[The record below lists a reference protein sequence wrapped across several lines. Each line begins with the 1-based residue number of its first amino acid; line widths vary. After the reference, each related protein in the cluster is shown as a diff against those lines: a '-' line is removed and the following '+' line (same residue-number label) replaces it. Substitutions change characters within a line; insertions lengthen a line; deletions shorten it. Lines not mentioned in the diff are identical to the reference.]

1 VPVWRVRATEVP
13 GGRELDLGIGP
24 DGRWAKEPAAGAELL
39 PGRYALP
46 GLVDAHCHL
55 AIRAGDDG
63 PEPAPLDAARQRLA
77 EARAAGVTA
86 VRDTGS
92 PDSIVLDL
100 LADGDGR
107 LLACGRFLAPPG
119 QYFPALHRPVPPG
132 DLVAAALA
140 EVAAGARWVK
150 LVGDFPRVS
159 ADRDWGAAVPTYPLA
174 EVAELVRAVHA
185 AGARVAAHTA
195 TRHVAALVEVGV
207 DSVEH
212 GYAID
217 EVDLRAVAAR
227 GGAWTPTLCAALG
240 TPREDPERRARQE
253 ETRER
258 LRAMLPLAHRLGVT
272 VMAGTDVVGTVARE
286 VALLA
291 ELGLPPGAALAA
303 ASTGARAYLG
313 LPDRPVAGAPADLVT
328 YDSDPRADP
337 AVLAD
342 PAAVVVAG
350 RRVR

>member
-1 VPVWRVRATEVP
+1 MWRVSGTSVP
-13 GGRELDLGIGP
+13 GGGAIDLGIDA
-24 DGRWAKEPAAGAELL
+24 DGRWTSAPAADAALL

-46 GLVDAHCHL
+46 ALVDAHCHL
-55 AIRAGDDG
+55 AIRHGDDG
-63 PEPAPLDAARQRLA
+63 PEPEPLDAAAQRLR
-77 EARAAGVTA
+77 EARASGVTA

-92 PDSIVLDL
+92 PGGIVLDL

-119 QYFPALHRPVPPG
+119 QYFPALHQPVPPG
-132 DLVAAALA
+132 GLVEAALA
-140 EVAAGARWVK
+140 EIAAGARWVK
-150 LVGDFPRVS
+150 LVGDFPVVTGDD
-159 ADRDWGAAVPTYPLA
+159 AWGAPVPTYPIA

-195 TRHVAALVEVGV
+195 TRHVAALVEVGI

-212 GYAID
+212 GYGLD

-227 GGAWTPTLCAALG
+227 GGAWTPTLCAAVG
-240 TPREDPERRARQE
+240 TPREDPERRVRQE

-258 LRAMLPLAHRLGVT
+258 MRTLLPMAHRLGVT
-272 VMAGTDVVGTVARE
+272 IMTGTDVAGTVARE

-291 ELGLPPGAALAA
+291 ELGLPPTAALAA
-303 ASTGARAYLG
+303 ASTGALGYLG
-313 LPDRPVAGAPADLVT
+313 LPDGPVEGAPADVVT
-328 YDSDPRADP
+328 YDADPRDDP
-337 AVLAD
+337 AVLAT

-350 RRVR
+350 NRIR